1 MYINQVYI
9 ILESRNN
16 FGTQWCPKAALSSNF
31 FYCDEERTLKIDAK
45 RLCDGH
51 PDCPLSKADESSFVC
66 SRDELRFKQ
75 ALSVHIFPRGSS
87 TKNMTKKNN
96 KKHINKAKTS
106 IKRL

>member
-1 MYINQVYI
+1 MESHEIYINKVYI

-16 FGTQWCPKAALSSNF
+16 FGTQWCPKDALSSNF

-66 SRDELRFKQ
+66 TRDELRFKQ
-75 ALSVHIFPRGSS
+75 ALSVHIFPRKQNK
-87 TKNMTKKNN
+87 TKQ
-96 KKHINKAKTS
+96 KTH
-106 IKRL
+106 KQGKLA

>member
-1 MYINQVYI
+1 M
-9 ILESRNN
+9 ESRND

-66 SRDELRFKQ
+66 SRDELRFIQTGKKIQ
-75 ALSVHIFPRGSS
+75 GGFFGWSALKMTKYEEKLKYLNWSANCSSRKVLSVKPQ
-87 TKNMTKKNN
+87 
-96 KKHINKAKTS
+96 
-106 IKRL
+106 

>member
-1 MYINQVYI
+1 M
-9 ILESRNN
+9 ESSNN

-31 FYCDEERTLKIDAK
+31 FYCDEERTLKINAE

-75 ALSVHIFPRGSS
+75 ALSLHIFSKK
-87 TKNMTKKNN
+87 TKQN
-96 KKHINKAKTS
+96 KKRINKVN
-106 IKRL
+106 